1 MTPEEF
7 LAAIAAVNRYLKEKE
22 GVIEIKE
29 FPRNWKIAAR
39 LIA

>member
-1 MTPEEF
+1 M
-7 LAAIAAVNRYLKEKE
+7 KEKE

>member
-7 LAAIAAVNRYLKEKE
+7 LAAIAAVNRYMKEKE